1 MTGAESLL
9 PVADRA
15 RVRRAALRLVRA
27 DGRAFVAAL
36 LLNALAAGA
45 GLVGPWLVG
54 RIVDDV
60 RGGQGVGAVD
70 RLAPWI
76 LVCALAQLLLA
87 RWARDVG
94 YRFGERTLA
103 RVREQYVERVL
114 ALPASVVERAGTGD
128 LTARGTADVAIVGT
142 TLRDVGPELLVST
155 VQALFVLVAV
165 FALDPLLGAF
175 GLLGLTPI
183 WLALRWYL
191 RRARDGYLAEGAATS
206 QVAEI
211 VASTAAGARTVEAFG
226 LQERRTAASRDALEQ
241 SRRTRFY
248 TLFLR
253 TVFFPAV
260 EVTYTVPV
268 VGVLLLG
275 GWLHQRGTIG
285 VGAVVAAA
293 LYLRQFTEPLDQ
305 ILMRVEQLQSSS
317 ASFARVEGLAQA
329 PPGKPT
335 GTAPPPCGD
344 TGGLSRAGDEDT
356 GGPARSAVG
365 GAKGPAPASGR
376 RAADP
381 AQAGDRDTAEPTRPG
396 HSDTRGPARTGGGN
410 TGGPA
415 QASGGNTAGPARAG
429 GSDAAGPSPARR
441 GESARPV
448 HAHGGDSA
456 RLAQAP
462 CGESGARSPVPAD
475 DRIDVR
481 GVRYAYERGG
491 EVLRGVDL
499 TVRPG
504 ERLAVV
510 GPSGAGKTTLSRLL
524 AGVDRPGTGTV
535 TVGGVPVADLE
546 PELLRRQVVLV
557 TQEHHVFLGT
567 VRDNLLIAEPDA
579 TDDDLWAA
587 LATVGADDWVRDLP
601 DGLDTRLG
609 AGGRPTDG
617 SQAQQLALARVVLA
631 DPHTLILDEATALLD
646 PTTAR
651 HAERA
656 LAAVLQGRT
665 VIAIAHRLHT
675 AHDADRVAVMED
687 GRLTELGT
695 HEDLVT
701 ADGPYA
707 ALWRTWHG
715 DTTER

>member
-1 MTGAESLL
+1 MTAGERLL

-27 DGRAFVAAL
+27 DGRAFAAAL

-54 RIVDDV
+54 RIVDEV
-60 RGGQGVGAVD
+60 RAGHGVDAVD
-70 RLAPWI
+70 RPALWI
-76 LVCALAQLLLA
+76 LLCSVAQLLLA
-87 RWARDVG
+87 RWARYVG
-94 YRFGERTLA
+94 HRFGERTLA
-103 RVREQYVERVL
+103 RVREEYVERVL
-114 ALPASVVERAGTGD
+114 ALPASAVERAGTGD
-128 LTARGTADVAIVGT
+128 LTARGTADVATVGT
-142 TLRDVGPELLVST
+142 TLRDVGPDLLVNG
-155 VQALFVLVAV
+155 VQALFVLGAV
-165 FALDPLLGAF
+165 FALDPLLGLF
-175 GLLGLTPI
+175 GVLGLAPI

-206 QVAEI
+206 EIAEV
-211 VASTAAGARTVEAFG
+211 VASTAAGARTVEAFR
-226 LQERRTAASRDALEQ
+226 LRRRRIAASRDALET
-241 SRRTRFY
+241 SRRTRFR

-268 VGVLLLG
+268 AGVLLFG
-275 GWLHQRGTIG
+275 GWLHARGGVG

-305 ILMRVEQLQSSS
+305 ILMRVEQLQSSG

-329 PPGKPT
+329 P
-335 GTAPPPCGD
+335 
-344 TGGLSRAGDEDT
+344 
-356 GGPARSAVG
+356 
-365 GAKGPAPASGR
+365 
-376 RAADP
+376 
-381 AQAGDRDTAEPTRPG
+381 
-396 HSDTRGPARTGGGN
+396 
-410 TGGPA
+410 
-415 QASGGNTAGPARAG
+415 
-429 GSDAAGPSPARR
+429 R
-441 GESARPV
+441 GEAE
-448 HAHGGDSA
+448 GG
-456 RLAQAP
+456 
-462 CGESGARSPVPAD
+462 SPVPAD

-524 AGVDRPGTGTV
+524 AGIDRPGGGTV
-535 TVGGVPVADLE
+535 TVGGVPVAELE
-546 PELLRRQVVLV
+546 PEVLRRQVVLV

-567 VRDNLLIAEPDA
+567 VRENLLIAEPGA
-579 TDDDLWAA
+579 TDADLWAA
-587 LATVGADDWVRDLP
+587 LGAVGADDWVRALP
-601 DGLDTRLG
+601 DGLDTLLG
-609 AGGRPTDG
+609 AGGCRTDG

-646 PTTAR
+646 PATAR
-651 HAERA
+651 HTERA
-656 LAAVLQGRT
+656 LAAVLRGRT

-675 AHDADRVAVMED
+675 AHDADRVAVMEN
-687 GRLTELGT
+687 GLLTELGT

-707 ALWRTWHG
+707 ALWHTWHG
-715 DTTER
+715 GTGKN